1 MEDTSI
7 LKIKNL
13 SIELIQKNERLKA
26 LDNVSLSLEKGK
38 TIGIIGESGSGKSLT
53 CSSIMGLL
61 DDKKWIVNG
70 DIYFENKFLP
80 YRNNTEMNKFRGK
93 HIAMI
98 TQNPMSAFNPLRT
111 IGYHFIETLSSHEKT
126 TKCEIEEKAMN
137 ILEKM
142 HISNPKNVLSSY
154 PFQLS
159 GGMLQRVMIALAV
172 ILEPEI
178 IIADEPTTALDLTVQ
193 REIINILSYI
203 QDTLG
208 TSIVL
213 VSHDLSIIS
222 ELADEVLVIYGGTI
236 VEKAPVDEILNNPKH
251 PYTNALIQSR
261 PKFSKNRL
269 PVLEGTPP
277 RLFERGSGCEFYSRC
292 NVREKN
298 CKNNNVDIIN
308 INENHQVKCV
318 LFKEAIKNCGTA

>member
-70 DIYFENKFLP
+70 DIYFKNKFLP
-80 YRNNTEMNKFRGK
+80 YRNNTEMNKFRGN

-111 IGYHFIETLSSHEKT
+111 IGYHFIETLLSHEKT

-142 HISNPKNVLSSY
+142 HISNPKNVLDSY

-193 REIINILSYI
+193 REIINILAHI

-208 TSIVL
+208 TSIIL

-236 VEKAPVDEILNNPKH
+236 VEKASVDEILNNPKH

-269 PVLEGTPP
+269 PMLEGTPP
-277 RLFERGSGCEFYSRC
+277 SLFERGNGCEFYSRC
-292 NVREKN
+292 NAREKI

>member
-7 LKIKNL
+7 LKIENL

-70 DIYFENKFLP
+70 DIYFKNKFLP
-80 YRNNTEMNKFRGK
+80 YRNNTEMNKFRGN

-111 IGYHFIETLSSHEKT
+111 IGYHFIETLLSHEKT

-193 REIINILSYI
+193 REIINILAHI
-203 QDTLG
+203 QYTLG
-208 TSIVL
+208 TSIIL
-213 VSHDLSIIS
+213 VSHDLNIIS

-277 RLFERGSGCEFYSRC
+277 SLFERGNGCEFYGRC